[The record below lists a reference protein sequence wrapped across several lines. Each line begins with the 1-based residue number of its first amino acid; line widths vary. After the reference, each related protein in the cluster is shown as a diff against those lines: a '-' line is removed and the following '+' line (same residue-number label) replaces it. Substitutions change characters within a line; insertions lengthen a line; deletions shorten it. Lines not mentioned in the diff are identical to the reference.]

1 MVRFIA
7 TGTVEERILELQK
20 RKQILCATALGSGA
34 DGAGEKCS
42 RDEARRLRL
51 ADLRLCVLRARQE
64 NLTVHRYLLGI
75 PTRHGAPGLRE
86 AV

>member
-1 MVRFIA
+1 MRVVRFIA

-34 DGAGEKCS
+34 EGAGEKCS

-51 ADLRLCVLRARQE
+51 ADLRLCFEIAPTA
-64 NLTVHRYLLGI
+64 TVG
-75 PTRHGAPGLRE
+75 
-86 AV
+86 